1 MTQPVIRKSQTSD
14 EPHGLIDKVISAVKH
29 AHDEHVRHETLRH
42 EHAAEEAKHLA
53 EHKPEAERDDLP
65 F

>member
-1 MTQPVIRKSQTSD
+1 MTQPVVRKPSAGD

-29 AHDEHVRHETLRH
+29 VHDEHVRHEHLRH
-42 EHAAEEAKHLA
+42 EHEAEEAQHLA
-53 EHKPEAERDDLP
+53 EHKSEAERGDLP